1 MFRNSLQMVIVPAG
15 VGVQLCGTEPLLWKK
30 MFSLPILKPQLAKIF
45 DSKRLEKIPCSV
57 DEPATHA

>member
-1 MFRNSLQMVIVPAG
+1 MVIVPAG